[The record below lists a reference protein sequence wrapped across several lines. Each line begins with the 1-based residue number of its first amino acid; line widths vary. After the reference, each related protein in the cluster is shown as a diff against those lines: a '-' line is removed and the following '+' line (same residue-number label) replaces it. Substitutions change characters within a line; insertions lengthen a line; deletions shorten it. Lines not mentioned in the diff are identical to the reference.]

1 MSSTFVA
8 RLNLVISVAIAS
20 SMVYIGKQKVLQI
33 FLIWTVP
40 VVGFVLIGLFML
52 TQRENAPRTD
62 YPSKSGDDL
71 SQIWS
76 ALHPTDQKN

>member
-1 MSSTFVA
+1 
-8 RLNLVISVAIAS
+8 
-20 SMVYIGKQKVLQI
+20 
-33 FLIWTVP
+33 VP